1 MNRTAAHNRF
11 NTGYRFSFFGW
22 GYFCWEKSNT
32 GTPWAGGFCRQN
44 SPVQLDIQVELM
56 EMGSTFFISNF
67 IESRQSV

>member
-22 GYFCWEKSNT
+22 GYFCWENRIWVLREPAYFAVK
-32 GTPWAGGFCRQN
+32 

-67 IESRQSV
+67 IESRQSL